1 MITAS
6 AAFIIVLE
14 LGSVLIGG
22 WFLSSYLLSVYST
35 RKTRLDRIFSPI
47 EKAIYYL
54 GGVNP
59 YEEMGWKAYLRAI
72 LALNVVEAA
81 IGFVLLLIQGSLP
94 LNPMHAPDMS
104 WSLSLNTALSFSSN
118 TDLQHYNGGTSL
130 SYLSQMAVIQFLQF
144 TSAATGLCVA
154 IALFRGLT
162 GKTKG
167 LGNFYVDYTRTI
179 VRVLI
184 PLSGVAA
191 IILIFLGVPQSL
203 SGYSIFKTLE
213 LGGSEVVKSGPI
225 ASLVSIMQLG
235 TNGGGYFGANA
246 ANPLMNPSQITN
258 LFELALMMLIPTSLP
273 FLFGR
278 MLGRITEGRTL
289 ILASYSLYIIDILIA
304 FIPITQMGEGMEVRF
319 GAASSVF
326 WTITT
331 TAFTTGSVN
340 ASLSAFNPL
349 IILAALFGMIIQAT
363 PGGIGVGAMYMLMY
377 VIMTVFIVGLMA
389 GRTPEYL
396 GTKINAGDVKLAI
409 VAFLSHPIIILVP
422 TVITFAIGAQAAVG
436 LGTNSL
442 SFTQILYEYTSAA
455 ANNGS
460 DFLGSAGNTVY
471 FNVSTG
477 IVMWLG
483 RFIPIAVMLA
493 IAGSMVQRKRYA
505 SEALRTDTLTFTAV
519 LIVAIFILAV
529 LTFFPFLA
537 IGPILSYLEGFKNG
551 F

>member
-1 MITAS
+1 MITTS
-6 AAFIIVLE
+6 AAFIIVVE
-14 LGSVLIGG
+14 FVSVLVGG
-22 WFLSSYLLSVYST
+22 WLLSSYLLTVYST
-35 RKTRLDRIFSPI
+35 RRTKLDRIFGPI
-47 EKAIYYL
+47 ERAIYYL

-59 YEEMGWKAYLRAI
+59 YEEMGWKAYLRAV
-72 LALNVVEAA
+72 LALNAVEAV
-81 IGFVLLLIQGSLP
+81 IGFVLLLFQGSLP
-94 LNPMHAPDMS
+94 LNPMRAPDMS
-104 WSLSLNTALSFSSN
+104 WSLSFNTALSFSSN
-118 TDLQHYNGGTSL
+118 TNLQHYNGGSAL

-144 TSAATGLCVA
+144 TSAATGLSVG
-154 IALFRGLT
+154 IAVFRGLT

-167 LGNFYVDYTRTI
+167 LGNFYVDYTRTL

-191 IILIFLGVPQSL
+191 LVLIFLGVPQSL
-203 SGYSIFKTLE
+203 NGYTIFKTLE
-213 LGGSEVVKSGPI
+213 IGGSEVVKSGPI

-235 TNGGGYFGANA
+235 TNGGGYFGSNA
-246 ANPLMNPSQITN
+246 ANPLTNPSQITN

-278 MLGRITEGRTL
+278 MLGRMKEGRT
-289 ILASYSLYIIDILIA
+289 IIVASYSLYFIDLVIA
-304 FIPITQMGEGMEVRF
+304 FIPITHLGQGMEVRF

-326 WTITT
+326 WTVTT

-349 IILAALFGMIIQAT
+349 VILAALFGMIIQAT

-409 VAFLSHPIIILVP
+409 IAFLSHPIIILIP
-422 TVITFAIGAQAAVG
+422 TVITFAIGAQAAAG

-493 IAGSMVQRKRYA
+493 IAGNMVQRKRYA
-505 SEALRTDTLTFTAV
+505 SEALRTDTFAFTAV

>member
-1 MITAS
+1 MITTS
-6 AAFIIVLE
+6 AAFVIIVE
-14 LGSVLIGG
+14 LCSVLAGG
-22 WFLSSYLLSVYST
+22 WLLSSYLLAVYST
-35 RKTRLDRIFSPI
+35 KKTKLDRFFGPL
-47 EKAIYYL
+47 ERAIYYL
-54 GGVNP
+54 GGVNQ
-59 YEEMGWKAYLRAI
+59 YEEMGWKTYLRAL
-72 LALNVVEAA
+72 LALNAVEAA
-81 IGFVLLLIQGSLP
+81 IGFLILMFQGSLP

-104 WSLSLNTALSFSSN
+104 LSLSLNTALSFSSN
-118 TDLQHYNGGTSL
+118 TDLQHYNGGSAL

-144 TSAATGLCVA
+144 TSAATGLSVGVA
-154 IALFRGLT
+154 VFRGLI

-191 IILIFLGVPQSL
+191 LILIFLGVPQSL
-203 SGYSIFKTLE
+203 NGYTIFKTLE
-213 LGGSEVVKSGPI
+213 IGGSEVVKSGPI
-225 ASLVSIMQLG
+225 ASLTSIMQLG
-235 TNGGGYFGANA
+235 TNGGGYFGSNA
-246 ANPLMNPSQITN
+246 ANPLANPSQITN

-278 MLGRITEGRTL
+278 MLGRMKEGRTI
-289 ILASYSLYIIDILIA
+289 ILASYTLYFIDLVIA
-304 FIPITQMGEGMEVRF
+304 FIPISNIGQGMEVRF

-326 WTITT
+326 WTVTT

-349 IILAALFGMIIQAT
+349 VILAALFGMIIQAT
-363 PGGIGVGAMYMLMY
+363 PGGIGVGAMYMMMY

-396 GTKINAGDVKLAI
+396 GTKISADDVKLAI

-422 TVITFAIGAQAAVG
+422 TVTAFAIGAQTAVG

-460 DFLGSAGNTVY
+460 DFLGSAGNTAF
-471 FNVSTG
+471 FNISTG

-493 IAGSMVQRKRYA
+493 IAGNMVQRKRYA
-505 SEALRTDTLTFTAV
+505 SEALRTDTLAFAAV
-519 LIVAIFILAV
+519 LVVAIFILAV
-529 LTFFPFLA
+529 LAFFPFLA

>member
-1 MITAS
+1 MITTS
-6 AAFIIVLE
+6 AAFIIIVE
-14 LGSVLIGG
+14 FGSVLIGG
-22 WFLSSYLLSVYST
+22 WLLSSYLLKVYST
-35 RKTRLDRIFSPI
+35 KRTRLDRIFGPI
-47 EKAIYYL
+47 ERTIYYL

-59 YEEMGWKAYLRAI
+59 YEEMGWKAYLRSV
-72 LALNVVEAA
+72 LALNAVEAA
-81 IGFVLLLIQGSLP
+81 IGFVLLLYQGSLP

-118 TDLQHYNGGTSL
+118 TNLQHYNGGSAL
-130 SYLSQMAVIQFLQF
+130 SYMSQMAVIQFLQF
-144 TSAATGLCVA
+144 TSAATGLSVGIA
-154 IALFRGLT
+154 IFRGLT

-167 LGNFYVDYTRTI
+167 LGNFYVDYTRTL

-191 IILIFLGVPQSL
+191 LILIFLGVPQSL
-203 SGYSIFKTLE
+203 NGYTIFKTLE
-213 LGGSEVVKSGPI
+213 IGGSEIVKTGPI

-246 ANPLMNPSQITN
+246 ANPLTNPSQITN
-258 LFELALMMLIPTSLP
+258 LFELAIMMLIPTSLP

-278 MLGRITEGRTL
+278 MLGRMKEGRT
-289 ILASYSLYIIDILIA
+289 IIVASYSLYFIDLLIA
-304 FIPITQMGEGMEVRF
+304 FIPITHIGQGMEVRF

-326 WTITT
+326 WTVTT
-331 TAFTTGSVN
+331 TAFTTGSLN
-340 ASLSAFNPL
+340 ANLSAFNPL
-349 IILAALFGMIIQAT
+349 VILAAFFGMIIQAT

-396 GTKINAGDVKLAI
+396 GTKINASDVKLAI
-409 VAFLSHPIIILVP
+409 IAFLSHPIIILIP
-422 TVITFAIGAQAAVG
+422 TVITFAIGAQVAVG

-493 IAGSMVQRKRYA
+493 IAGNMVQRKRYA
-505 SEALRTDTLTFTAV
+505 SEALRTDTLAFTAV